1 MTYMLMNT
9 YWRNWS
15 FLISFCIPESCV
27 ELSLIIHVT
36 KEDFA
41 LLILS
46 IFIFFESQFIII

>member
-9 YWRNWS
+9 YWRNLS

-27 ELSLIIHVT
+27 ELSLIIHVA